1 MDHVSSALLAL
12 HRDTR
17 DDLAFSALPHAPRR
31 APEPPGALRRTLG
44 RGLARTANRLEPG
57 IALTAEPAPHRGC

>member
-17 DDLAFSALPHAPRR
+17 DDLAFSALPRAPRR
-31 APEPPGALRRTLG
+31 APGPPGALRRAIG
-44 RGLARTANRLEPG
+44 RGLVRTANRLEPG
-57 IALTAEPAPHRGC
+57 IAGTAEPAPQRGC